1 MKKIALAAVLVALSG
16 CNEDPFAAARVDSGS
31 LYFTFPG
38 GGGQPPMV
46 FDAEGSAE
54 LTRLGNF
61 RLGDWAYSE
70 RGPQD
75 PMPII
80 VHASMTADPR
90 YHYATMQIPREAA
103 AGTNLQVDPQCT
115 ASATDCARVGVLF
128 HTFTNGGATTACFAT
143 SGTVRIVSRTSG
155 RMRGTFQ
162 VLLSCTPAPT
172 GPSENA
178 TVTDGAFDVEII
190 DYEDYTR

>member
-1 MKKIALAAVLVALSG
+1 MKKIALAVMLVALSG
-16 CNEDPFAAARVDSGS
+16 CNENPYEVARVDSGS
-31 LYFTFPG
+31 LHFTFPG
-38 GGGQPPMV
+38 GGGQPPTE

-80 VHASMTADPR
+80 VHASMTSDPR
-90 YHYATMQIPREAA
+90 YHYATMQIPREVA
-103 AGTNLQVDPQCT
+103 AGTDLRGDPQCE
-115 ASATDCARVGVLF
+115 ASAADCARLGVLF
-128 HTFTNGGATTACFAT
+128 HTFTNGGATTACFMT
-143 SGTVRIVSRTSG
+143 SGTVRIVSRSEG

-162 VLLSCTPAPT
+162 AVLSCTPAPS
-172 GPSENA
+172 GMPENA
-178 TVTDGAFDVEII
+178 TVTDGSFDVEII
-190 DYEDYTR
+190 DYDDYSR